1 MNRSPAAARFAAV
14 VLPLVL
20 AFPALA
26 NQGRPQLPV
35 LGLGYEY
42 DLGGEREEFLLPDPI
57 EDPSI
62 APDHP
67 LYVRVRAAWSLLEPQ
82 AGTYDWSEV
91 GRIVEPYRSGR
102 FEGTLCLYG
111 PNTAIDPPRA
121 GPSPAPS
128 AGFQRRL
135 RFASAAPP
143 PF

>member
-91 GRIVEPYRSGR
+91 DPIVEPDRSAP
-102 FEGTLCLYG
+102 FPVALCFYG
-111 PNTAIDPPRA
+111 PHTAIDPSRA
-121 GPSPAPS
+121 VPSP
-128 AGFQRRL
+128 R
-135 RFASAAPP
+135 
-143 PF
+143 PFTGLNSSVHLL

>member
-82 AGTYDWSEV
+82 AGTYDLREG
-91 GRIVEPYRSGR
+91 GRIVEPDRSAR
-102 FEGTLCLYG
+102 FEGTLWFFR
-111 PNTAIDPPRA
+111 PQTAIHPPPA
-121 GPSPAPS
+121 GPPAAPP
-128 AGFQRRL
+128 AGFQSR
-135 RFASAAPP
+135 
-143 PF
+143 

>member
-91 GRIVEPYRSGR
+91 DRIVEPDRSAR
-102 FEGTLCLYG
+102 LEGAPCLYR
-111 PNTAIDPPRA
+111 PHTAIHPAR
-121 GPSPAPS
+121 GGPAPHQT
-128 AGFQRRL
+128 AGLQN
-135 RFASAAPP
+135 
-143 PF
+143 